1 MVILA
6 DTGKNFNTQDT
17 KNPVLKH
24 RLLGLGPTCYLEQ
37 ERVKYPSV
45 MKFCVARRLQAD
57 NRAEEM
63 RVLYVAM
70 TRAAEKLI
78 ITGTINQEPEA
89 FLSSME
95 NKCSSVTKFPLPYSI
110 LEAKNF
116 LSWIS
121 MCKCVDDSHIH
132 ICYDPDDIEDDSNL
146 EGYDTER
153 NFVAAGVIPQPIM
166 TFYKEEY
173 NISYNKMPAKI
184 SVSDLK
190 RLLSEKESLE
200 EAGLGSLGINKQI
213 EMSKIPDFENLSAT
227 KALTPAQVGTAVH
240 MCIQLTDYSKLCD
253 ITKEKAKEYV
263 EELLLEAQDRGF
275 LRKEQVECIDK
286 TLIVKFY
293 MSDIAKRI
301 ALADEVMKEVPFTQ
315 LEEIDGESVAVQGII
330 DCIIREKD
338 KYTVIDFKTDE
349 TADGQK
355 YKEQLAYYAEAVRKV
370 FGGEPEKIVYFIK
383 HDKQE
388 FL

>member
-1 MVILA
+1 MDTIAQTPAPSPISDVRRRLAALA
-6 DTGKNFNTQDT
+6 DEGYKAFQCPLMPTVDADT
-17 KNPVLKH
+17 VIGVRTPLM
-24 RLLGLGPTCYLEQ
+24 R
-37 ERVKYPSV
+37 KY
-45 MKFCVARRLQAD
+45 
-57 NRAEEM
+57 
-63 RVLYVAM
+63 
-70 TRAAEKLI
+70 AAEI
-78 ITGTINQEPEA
+78 YGTA
-89 FLSSME
+89 
-95 NKCSSVTKFPLPYSI
+95 
-110 LEAKNF
+110 EAKNF